1 MVEKIRDSTAIPPT
15 SGQLAVTRTG
25 LALERTM
32 MAWVRTAIS
41 LITFGFTV
49 YKFFQYMQEKGERPR
64 ADHLVG
70 PRGFGMIMIIMGLA
84 TLLMATIQNR
94 RTLKTLEAQGSGSH
108 YSLAGVLAA
117 MISLLGILSL
127 LAVIFRQWLPPTR

>member
-1 MVEKIRDSTAIPPT
+1 MVEKITGSTAIPLT
-15 SGQLAVTRTG
+15 SEQLALTRTSF
-25 LALERTM
+25 ALERTM

-49 YKFFQYMQEKGERPR
+49 YKFFQYMQERGERPR
-64 ADHLVG
+64 GDHLIG
-70 PRGFGMIMIIMGLA
+70 PREFGMMLIILGLA

-94 RTLKTLEAQGSGSH
+94 RTLKMLEAQGAGSH

-127 LAVIFRQWLPPTR
+127 LAAIFRQ